1 MFFGLFLEGMLIFSR
16 LFLLPIKVV
25 WFKIVHMISLRW
37 STHGLFQDIG
47 ISDVQ
52 RDQTALSHWLF
63 VQVSNEEAKQIEISK
78 LQKMLEALNCELDG
92 AKLATI
98 NESNKNAILQNQL
111 QLSAQEKSAL
121 ERELVA
127 MNEVQKENALL
138 KVLWVMLNGC
148 VSIKIEV
155 CYIYLFDIYR
165 ALWMPWKRRAQLWSL
180 SFWMLK
186 KTIMKPFRKW
196 GNLNRRVLN

>member
-1 MFFGLFLEGMLIFSR
+1 M
-16 LFLLPIKVV
+16 
-25 WFKIVHMISLRW
+25 
-37 STHGLFQDIG
+37 
-47 ISDVQ
+47 
-52 RDQTALSHWLF
+52 
-63 VQVSNEEAKQIEISK
+63 SNEEAKQIEISK

-98 NESNKNAILQNQL
+98 NESNRNAILQNQL

-148 VSIKIEV
+148 VS
-155 CYIYLFDIYR
+155 
-165 ALWMPWKRRAQLWSL
+165 MS
-180 SFWMLK
+180 
-186 KTIMKPFRKW
+186 
-196 GNLNRRVLN
+196 